1 MIRMKILKSFQKSG
15 ENTSTPPP
23 LRTMTKNGLYCAE
36 VKQVLLQHS
45 EVLLQHSE
53 VVCGAP
59 GDGFTA
65 IVYIRQW

>member
-45 EVLLQHSE
+45 EV
-53 VVCGAP
+53 VCGAP

-65 IVYIRQW
+65 TVYIHQW